1 MQGGQIGMTPR
12 LDFLLQN
19 TPDGE
24 VQQVQ
29 AQQIWRQICRGP
41 EFCHVFSQ
49 EVLGG
54 PDCVGQRQILLED
67 IVVIQKCSPDPV
79 DYMLPQKV
87 LINIGIDLTLS
98 PMPTKTI
105 GNSGNCCPPFQA
117 PSAFS
122 HREVCQVAAVWHE

>member
-1 MQGGQIGMTPR
+1 MSPH

-41 EFCHVFSQ
+41 EFCHVFFQ

-67 IVVIQKCSPDPV
+67 IVVIQKCSLDPV
-79 DYMLPQKV
+79 DYMLP

-98 PMPTKTI
+98 PTPTKTI
-105 GNSGNCCPPFQA
+105 G
-117 PSAFS
+117 
-122 HREVCQVAAVWHE
+122 H